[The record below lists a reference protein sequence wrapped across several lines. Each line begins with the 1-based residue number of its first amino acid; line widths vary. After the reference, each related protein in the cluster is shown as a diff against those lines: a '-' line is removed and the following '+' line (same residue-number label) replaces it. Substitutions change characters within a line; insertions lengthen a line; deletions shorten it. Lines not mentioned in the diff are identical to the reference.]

1 MVTCCRLLRIRSSL
15 LDVRSWLGNNVPVTL
30 YQLNVILCP
39 DKKGQSL
46 KAQQLSPSKV
56 PVWLRG
62 GRSQLAA
69 PFTACPALIPEG
81 ARHPTNWSSVSSGS
95 PNGETRFPRLT
106 RQKATAIRLQRQGW
120 RKRFTAA
127 SRPGPQPVEGL
138 SKGYGALQDTVPS
151 LFPGPS
157 SSPAGP
163 RLGRL
168 EGLQEKA

>member
-1 MVTCCRLLRIRSSL
+1 MGMVTCCRLLRIRSSL

-95 PNGETRFPRLT
+95 PNGETRSPRLT

-127 SRPGPQPVEGL
+127 SRPEPRLAEGL
-138 SKGYGALQDTVPS
+138 SKGYGALQDTVPQS
-151 LFPGPS
+151 IPW
-157 SSPAGP
+157 A
-163 RLGRL
+163 
-168 EGLQEKA
+168 LQLTCWPKDG